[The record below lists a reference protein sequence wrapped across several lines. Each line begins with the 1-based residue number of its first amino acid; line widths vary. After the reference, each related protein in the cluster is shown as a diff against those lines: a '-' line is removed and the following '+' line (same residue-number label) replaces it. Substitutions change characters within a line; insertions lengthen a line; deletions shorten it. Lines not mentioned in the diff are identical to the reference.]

1 MKQAPWGTLTNDWG
15 LSVHG
20 WQPMAASWALLP
32 DSCDSSRLMKHF
44 RTGANDSSGIPNNSL
59 QPHPNYGSSYYSTIM
74 GLQGQNSLLLK
85 NIDGGGTAGAA
96 RLARASVL
104 AALIGALGASLP
116 SYMIL
121 VQIFNP
127 SELQAL

>member
-15 LSVHG
+15 LPGHG
-20 WQPMAASWALLP
+20 QQPMAASWALLP

-59 QPHPNYGSSYYSTIM
+59 QPHPNYGSSYSTIM
-74 GLQGQNSLLLK
+74 GLQGQNSLLLR
-85 NIDGGGTAGAA
+85 NIDGGGIAGAV
-96 RLARASVL
+96 RLTSVL
-104 AALIGALGASLP
+104 TALIGTLGASLP

-121 VQIFNP
+121 VQISNP

>member
-20 WQPMAASWALLP
+20 WQPMVASWALLP

-44 RTGANDSSGIPNNSL
+44 RTGAKDSSGIPNNSL
-59 QPHPNYGSSYYSTIM
+59 QPHPNYGSSYSTIM

-85 NIDGGGTAGAA
+85 NIDGGGH
-96 RLARASVL
+96 SWSCKVS
-104 AALIGALGASLP
+104 LGSN
-116 SYMIL
+116 SSNW
-121 VQIFNP
+121 NP
-127 SELQAL
+127 RCISP

>member
-20 WQPMAASWALLP
+20 WQPMVASWALLP

-59 QPHPNYGSSYYSTIM
+59 QPHPNYGSSYSTIM

-85 NIDGGGTAGAA
+85 NIDGGGH
-96 RLARASVL
+96 SWSCKVS
-104 AALIGALGASLP
+104 LGSN
-116 SYMIL
+116 SSNW
-121 VQIFNP
+121 NP
-127 SELQAL
+127 RCISP